1 MAREI
6 WNMNLD
12 WKFHEG
18 DIAERNFNAIHQERY
33 INSQWIKSGNNG
45 VAKWGYDDTA
55 WRLVQVPH
63 DFVLER
69 SAYSEAVPASHG
81 SLVKGIGW
89 YRKSFELPAED
100 EGKCLRLEFDGVFR
114 DCSVWLN
121 GHFLGRHLSGY
132 TSFSYDITDVAC
144 YGGPNV
150 VAVRADATEFEGW
163 WYEGGGIYRDVRLVK
178 THRLHVPQ
186 WGTCVTSELNET
198 HTSAVVTLET
208 EVHNDELHDVTFE
221 LVTVLIDPQGRTV
234 CEVQT
239 TAVIASE
246 ERLVLKQDAEVELPI
261 LWSVDAPH
269 LYTAHTMLRQAGVV
283 VDSYDTPFGIRS
295 IRFDPQQGFLLN
307 GKPVKLK
314 GVCCHEDHAGVGMA
328 LPAAVHEFR
337 IQRLKEMGGNAY
349 RTSHNPPTPALLE
362 ACDRLGMLVIDE
374 VRFTETSEEALEQLR
389 SLIKRDRNHPS
400 VILWSLGNEEMGI
413 QGREVGV
420 RIMSR
425 MQRLAH
431 KLDPTRACTYGM
443 NGDWLPMTEFH
454 EQHGFHLDVHGFN
467 YMMRRNWNAYDQF
480 RERFPDQGCIGS
492 ENASTLSTRG
502 LYKEEHSEPPL
513 VLSEHAN
520 QLCIWSNP
528 KRQGIVSGYG
538 ETYPVWGAQPEEAWK
553 AAAERPYVAGLFVWT
568 GFDYRGETFPYEYPS
583 VLSRYG
589 IMDFCGFAKDIFY
602 YYKARWTEEPVLHVF
617 PHWDWAGNEGEV
629 IDVWAFT
636 NMDEVE
642 LFLNG
647 QSLGKQIVPPHGHP
661 EWQVPYAQGRLT
673 AKGYT
678 NGALVVTTDIET
690 TTGAAKLE
698 LRSARFDLTAD
709 HEDVGIVEVRV
720 VDASG
725 RLVPGADHEIVFSL
739 EGPGKLI
746 GTGNGNPVSREEDKK
761 PQRKAYHGLCQVLV
775 QTTDEAGELRLMAK
789 SPGLASAELVLRSVQ
804 AEDAAGVRFVPSIGL
819 ADEDVLHVVGRL
831 DAADGGV

>member
-1 MAREI
+1 MTREI

-18 DIAERNFNAIHQERY
+18 DIIERNFNAIHQERY

-45 VAKWGYDDTA
+45 VAKWGYADSA
-55 WRLVQVPH
+55 WRSVQIPH
-63 DFVLER
+63 DFVLQR
-69 SAYSEAVPASHG
+69 SAYSEQVPASHG

-89 YRKSFELPAED
+89 YRKSFELPTED

-132 TSFSYDITDVAC
+132 TSFSYDITDVAN

-150 VAVRADATEFEGW
+150 VAVRVDASEFEGW

-186 WGTCVTSELNET
+186 WGTSITSEVNEDR
-198 HTSAVVTLET
+198 SVAVVTIET
-208 EVHNDELHDVTFE
+208 EVKNDELHDVTFE
-221 LVTVLIDPQGRTV
+221 LVTAILDPHSRTV
-234 CEVQT
+234 SKVRT

-246 ERLVLKQDAEVELPI
+246 ERLVLKQVAEVELPL
-261 LWSVDAPH
+261 LWSVEAPQ
-269 LYTAHTMLRQAGVV
+269 LYTARTMLRQANAV
-283 VDSYDTPFGIRS
+283 VDSYDTLFGIRT
-295 IRFDPQQGFLLN
+295 IRFDANQGFLLN
-307 GKPVKLK
+307 GEPVKLK

-349 RTSHNPPTPALLE
+349 RTSHNPPAPALLE

-374 VRFTETSEEALEQLR
+374 VRFTETSEEAMGQLR

-413 QGREVGV
+413 QGRRVGV
-420 RIMSR
+420 RILSR
-425 MQRLAH
+425 LQRLAH
-431 KLDPTRACTYGM
+431 TLDPARACTYGM
-443 NGDWLPMTEFH
+443 NADWLPITEYH
-454 EQHGFHLDVHGFN
+454 EQNGYHIDVHGFN

-480 RERFPDQGCIGS
+480 REKFPDHCCIGS

-502 LYKEEHSEPPL
+502 LYKEEHAEPPL
-513 VLSEHAN
+513 LLSEHAK
-520 QLCIWSNP
+520 QVCVWSNP
-528 KRQGIVSGYG
+528 RREGIVSGYG
-538 ETYPVWGAQPEEAWK
+538 ETYPVWGAQPEEAWQ
-553 AAAERPYVAGLFVWT
+553 AAAERPFVAGLFVWT

-589 IMDFCGFAKDIFY
+589 IMDFCGFAKDVFY

-617 PHWDWAGNEGEV
+617 PHWDWEGSEGEV

-642 LFLNG
+642 LILNG
-647 QSLGKQIVPPHGHP
+647 QSLGKRIVPPHGHP
-661 EWQVPYAQGRLT
+661 EWPVPYAPGRLT
-673 AKGYT
+673 ARGYK
-678 NGALVVTTDIET
+678 NGELIVTKQLET
-690 TTGAAKLE
+690 TSGAAKLE
-698 LRSARFDLTAD
+698 LISVRTVLQAN
-709 HEDVGIVEVRV
+709 HEDVSIVEVRV

-725 RLVPGADHEIVFSL
+725 RLVPDANQEIWFSL
-739 EGPGKLI
+739 VGPGKVI
-746 GTGNGNPVSREEDKK
+746 GTGNGNPVSREDDKK
-761 PQRKAYHGLCQVLV
+761 LQRQSYHGLCQVLV
-775 QTTDEAGELRLMAK
+775 QTSGEAGEIRITAQ
-789 SPGLASAELVLRSVQ
+789 SPGLASTQLVIRSVQ
-804 AEDAAGVRFVPSIGL
+804 ADGAAFVPSIGQ
-819 ADEDVLHVVGRL
+819 AAEDGLVPVGLL